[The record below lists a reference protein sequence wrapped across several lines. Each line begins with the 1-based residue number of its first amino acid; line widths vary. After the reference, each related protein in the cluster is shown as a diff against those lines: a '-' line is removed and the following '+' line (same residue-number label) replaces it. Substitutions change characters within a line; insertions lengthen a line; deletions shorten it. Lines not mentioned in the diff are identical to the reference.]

1 MNDLKSLSIGI
12 LLFMLGQVFTF
23 YQLNGQFIWKWIEK
37 NPLLVSLLGIPIS
50 LVFIYA
56 TKYTVIAFD
65 YIMWPQRFIGFASG
79 IFIYAW
85 GTYYYFNQPIDVK
98 TAVSLGLALVLIG
111 IQVLWK

>member
-1 MNDLKSLSIGI
+1 MNDLKSLALGIMFFMIG
-12 LLFMLGQVFTF
+12 QTFTF
-23 YQLNGQFIWKWIEK
+23 YQLNGQFIWKWVEK

-50 LVFIYA
+50 LIFISA

-65 YIMWPQRFIGFASG
+65 HIMWPQRFIGFASG

-98 TAVSLGLALVLIG
+98 TALSLCLAVVLIG